1 MGNSNILSNRENW
14 QDLANKRGV
23 KCESDFSKNIRKL
36 LPSHF
41 TVIHQPNKNIIYSNN
56 KGVKLDTL
64 VINNN
69 TNKGV
74 YFEIKSG
81 DNGGNA
87 HERACKFLSPIA
99 DLIKESVEK
108 TTNISLLDQ
117 PIWFG
122 FTGKTFNNE
131 KSYRLGKANTLVD
144 PVKYREEIS
153 IAFKN
158 HKYFL
163 LGTNTEKCDEV
174 VKNLITY
181 LS

>member
-1 MGNSNILSNRENW
+1 MSKSNILSNRGNW
-14 QDLANKRGV
+14 QKLANNRG
-23 KCESDFSKNIRKL
+23 KKTESAFSKKLKEL

-41 TVIHQPNKNIIYSNN
+41 TVINKPNKNIIYSNN
-56 KGVKLDTL
+56 KGVELDTL

-81 DNGGNA
+81 ENGGNA
-87 HERACKFLSPIA
+87 HERACKFLTPIA
-99 DLIKESVEK
+99 NVIKETVET
-108 TTNISLLDQ
+108 TTNITLLDQ

-131 KSYRLGKANTLVD
+131 VPYSNGKINVD
-144 PVKYREEIS
+144 PVKYRDEIS

-163 LGTNTEKCDEV
+163 LGNNTEKCDEV
-174 VKNLITY
+174 VKSLIEH